1 MKIAAREWNLL
12 AITLGVVVCA
22 LTYLALE
29 PYLLEWKG
37 FRDKQEELT
46 SRLERAENMLA
57 RRESVTARL
66 AEIRQGLPVF
76 PAGKKVEA
84 ELLMTLEKVAG
95 QHGLV
100 LTRRAA
106 DAEKEAGDLFETAIT
121 CDWEGELAALV
132 HFLYAQQTENAVSD
146 VRHLSVQPASGPHAG
161 LDRLKGSFTIYYA
174 YRRENGATESKTEA
188 SPAPSAPEAP
198 QPEMDTL

>member
-1 MKIAAREWNLL
+1 MAEAKPGAPMPSTSVPVRT
-12 AITLGVVVCA
+12 ITTPGATVGAVVCA

-84 ELLMTLEKVAG
+84 ELLM
-95 QHGLV
+95 
-100 LTRRAA
+100 
-106 DAEKEAGDLFETAIT
+106 
-121 CDWEGELAALV
+121 
-132 HFLYAQQTENAVSD
+132 
-146 VRHLSVQPASGPHAG
+146 
-161 LDRLKGSFTIYYA
+161 
-174 YRRENGATESKTEA
+174 
-188 SPAPSAPEAP
+188 
-198 QPEMDTL
+198 M